1 MNSFIRR
8 SISFVL
14 VFAMLI
20 LPFHGFVGRAEAAT
34 VTIDETYTTPRKGT
48 VEVPTSASAKK
59 ELNAR
64 SDARS
69 DATLV
74 QAIPSGTVVEV
85 IGRKKYSD
93 QNSAYYRIRFTGTDG
108 KTKEAYGYANY
119 IIMESLVENYSPSK
133 KGYVDYSPLTNV
145 RTGPN
150 QSYAILKDAAGKDV
164 GLVNG
169 TKVEVL
175 ARVGSGTGGAYYKC
189 NIQVDGK
196 TVVGYLYADFVR
208 LYEEPSGD
216 DAFVAEMKK
225 NGFPDSYIEPLRI
238 LHAQHPAWTFVA
250 DKNDLDWQTA
260 LNAESAFNAALV
272 NYVSPTAWKRL
283 DEDAYTYLTADG
295 KDGGFKKLDGFH
307 WEAANQTATAYF
319 MDPRNW
325 LTESE
330 MFQFEMQSYDE
341 KVHTLEH
348 VQELLEGT
356 FMSAEVPG
364 EYMWAKQTVVRDE
377 KTGKILRIDT
387 VEDTSAN
394 KRPLTYAE
402 VFLESAKISGVS
414 PDMLVARVIQEMGT
428 EGTSQIISGVSKTA
442 PGHYNYYDFGTYADA
457 RGDAITN
464 GLKYALGLK
473 TDGTKKTKEEMDPVC
488 LPWNTRWKS
497 LYGGAIMI
505 GRDYI
510 SKGQDTLYYQKYNV
524 KPVNKDAIYSHQYMT
539 NIQAPSN
546 EARTMWQGCAD
557 KNSAIVFKIPVYND
571 MPEKACP
578 YPGNATGNPNAY
590 LKSLSVDD
598 WELTPSFEYNGS
610 KEYSLVVNED
620 TASVVVRAEAIAEST
635 KVIGTGKVILKD
647 GNNEIKITATAAY
660 GNKQEYIINVFRP
673 YPEATSDVEHIKTS
687 YILEG
692 DYLWGVEPCTSVAKF
707 LSGYTVVENMRV
719 RVINTEGIEVKEG
732 NIGTGFVIKTPLSQ
746 YTVVILGDTDGDG
759 EITVFDVIDVKRLVL
774 GLITANEPVMLAADS
789 ERDGVIDVFDLI
801 LEKRHVLDLLKIE
814 QPQGELKVYGP
825 EENPAKTDGE
835 N

>member
-208 LYEEPSGD
+208 IYTDPTGD
-216 DAFVAEMKK
+216 DAFVAELKK
-225 NGFPDSYIEPLRI
+225 QGFPDSYIEPLRI
-238 LHAQHPAWTFVA
+238 LHAQHPAWTFIA
-250 DKNDLDWQTA
+250 DQTGLDWETA
-260 LNAESAFNAALV
+260 LTEESAFQRALV
-272 NYVSPTAWKRL
+272 NYVSPTSWKRL
-283 DEDAYTYLTADG
+283 DDYGYTWLTSDG

-307 WEAANQTATAYF
+307 WEAANKTSTAYF

-330 MFQFEMQSYDE
+330 MFQFELQSFDE
-341 KVHTLEH
+341 SIHTLER
-348 VQELLEGT
+348 VQNLLADT
-356 FMSAEVPG
+356 FMEGVIPG
-364 EYMWAKQTVVRDE
+364 EYKWAKQTVVRDE

-394 KRPLTYAE
+394 KKPLTYAE
-402 VFLESAKISGVS
+402 VFLESARISGVS

-428 EGTSQIISGVSKTA
+428 EGTSQIISGVSNTA
-442 PGHYNYYDFGTYADA
+442 PGHYNYYDFGTYAE
-457 RGDAITN
+457 GSMDAITR
-464 GLKYALGLK
+464 GLKYAKG
-473 TDGTKKTKEEMDPVC
+473 DYVKEENWAAVC

-510 SKGQDTLYYQKYNV
+510 SRGQDTLYYQKFNV
-524 KPVNKDAIYSHQYMT
+524 KPGSTGYALYSHQYMT
-539 NIQAPSN
+539 NIQAPAN
-546 EARTMWQGCAD
+546 EARTMWQACPD
-557 KNSAIVFKIPVYND
+557 KDAALIFKIPVYNN
-571 MPEKACP
+571 MPAELSV

-590 LKSLSVDD
+590 LKSLSVDGWD
-598 WELTPSFEYNGS
+598 LTPAFSY
-610 KEYSLVVNED
+610 KSLSYDIVVNEN
-620 TASVVVRAEAIAEST
+620 TNYVVVNAEAIAASS
-635 KVIGTGKVILKD
+635 KVTGAGKITLKD
-647 GNNEIKITATAAY
+647 GNNEIKITVTAEY
-660 GNKQEYIINVFRP
+660 GNQQVYVIDVYRP
-673 YPEATSDVEHIKTS
+673 GPELVSEVEHIKTT
-687 YILEG
+687 YILDG
-692 DYLWGVEPCTSVAKF
+692 DYLWGVEPGTTVEQF
-707 LSGYTVVENMRV
+707 LAGYTVVEGNKVKVM
-719 RVINTEGIEVKEG
+719 NPSGEVVTTG
-732 NIGTGFVIKTPLSQ
+732 PIGTGYVIKTPLSQ
-746 YTVVILGDTDGDG
+746 YTVVIIGDVNRDG
-759 EITVFDVIDVKRLVL
+759 EISIFDMLYIKRQML
-774 GLITANEPVMLAADS
+774 GLISLDESQQIAANVKEDESIDIFDMLY
-789 ERDGVIDVFDLI
+789 I
-801 LEKRHVLDLLKIE
+801 KRHMLSLYNIA
-814 QPQGELKVYGP
+814 QPKGEETTYGP
-825 EENPAKTDGE
+825 EKDSIPK
-835 N
+835 